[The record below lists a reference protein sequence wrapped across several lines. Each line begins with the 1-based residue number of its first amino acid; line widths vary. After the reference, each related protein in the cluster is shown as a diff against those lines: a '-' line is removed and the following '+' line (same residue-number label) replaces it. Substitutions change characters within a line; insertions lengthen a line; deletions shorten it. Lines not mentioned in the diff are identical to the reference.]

1 MYKYVKK
8 ELELVRSEPARLG
21 SSGHGILQKEY
32 WSQLP
37 FLSPGDLPD
46 PRIEPWSPALQADSL
61 PTELPGRSLTG
72 KGRGESWTKTN
83 WIS

>member
-1 MYKYVKK
+1 MGFS
-8 ELELVRSEPARLG
+8 R
-21 SSGHGILQKEY
+21 QEY
-32 WSQLP
+32 WSGLQCP
-37 FLSPGDLPD
+37 SPGDLPN